1 MQALDPTQ
9 GQNVQMSSKKPP
21 CSCYTAVLPVIDL
34 HPAEPLLETKYG
46 GYNLVRKQ
54 CMRLSV
60 CASIPTQAFPGAD
73 RSLNYHTLCN
83 MAQSMSLK

>member
-9 GQNVQMSSKKPP
+9 GQNVQMSSKKPG
-21 CSCYTAVLPVIDL
+21 CSCYAEVLPVIDL

-46 GYNLVRKQ
+46 GNNLVRKQ
-54 CMRLSV
+54 CMRLSA
-60 CASIPTQAFPGAD
+60 CASIPTQAFPGAH

-83 MAQSMSLK
+83 MVQSMSLK